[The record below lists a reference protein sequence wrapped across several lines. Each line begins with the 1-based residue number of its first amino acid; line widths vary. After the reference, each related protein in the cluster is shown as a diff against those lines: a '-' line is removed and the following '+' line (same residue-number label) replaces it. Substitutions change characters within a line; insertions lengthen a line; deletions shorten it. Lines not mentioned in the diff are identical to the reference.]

1 MPILIH
7 GTTLQRAQGIL
18 RFGPDSAFVEP
29 GGTGTA
35 DGFSM
40 CFKNGP
46 FPLGHPED
54 YAFGKAAQF
63 PGELGPALISVDV
76 PDEIIELAVDGFF
89 PRSQGIVQF
98 EVSRG
103 LEELLH
109 AWQLFQKEIR
119 CIERK

>member
-1 MPILIH
+1 MAILIH
-7 GTTLQRAQGIL
+7 GTTLQRAQCIL
-18 RFGPDSAFVEP
+18 RSGPDCAFVEP
-29 GGTGTA
+29 GGTATA

-40 CFKNGP
+40 CFENGP

-54 YAFGKAAQF
+54 YAHGKSSQF
-63 PGELGPALISVDV
+63 PGESGPALITVDV

-103 LEELLH
+103 LEELLQ
-109 AWQLFQKEIR
+109 AWPLFQKEIR
-119 CIERK
+119 CIERL